1 MPVEAEDQG
10 KVVITTELGGGGR
23 VPEPV
28 HRLAWS
34 GLNERA
40 APRRASSR
48 ARSRRAR
55 RSASPD
61 AVIIDGR
68 DPTNYVIAE
77 ETGLFEGL
85 KEPGET
91 VSGGEPVGRLWFPDQ
106 LGRDPVPL
114 ARRSTASSPCIRA
127 VPVTEAGDSVF
138 VDRPADLEDDLL
150 EP

>member
-1 MPVEAEDQG
+1 LPVEAEDQG

-34 GLNERA
+34 GLNNVLRHVGLLEGEVDT
-40 APRRASSR
+40 RASLGL
-48 ARSRRAR
+48 A
-55 RSASPD
+55 D

-114 ARRSTASSPCIRA
+114 VAPRDGIVACIRA
-127 VPVTEAGDSVF
+127 VPVTEAGNSVF
-138 VDRPADLEDDLL
+138 TIGQPISKDDLL